1 MAIEIVDFPMK
12 NGDFGCLPAGIPRN
26 GNTIQSQPPPFSE
39 KNQVSDRPTPQ
50 AESQPCVCYDAS
62 SDAGTIEV
70 WTPSAQPH
78 STRKDEDFS

>member
-1 MAIEIVDFPMK
+1 MLVYQRVSQEM
-12 NGDFGCLPAGIPRN
+12 GIPSKA
-26 GNTIQSQPPPFSE
+26 THLLWE
-39 KNQVSDRPTPQ
+39 KQVSDRPTPQ
-50 AESQPCVCYDAS
+50 AESQPGVFYDAS